1 MKEKVKKIKFLTTII
16 TLIILLIGA
25 IAVPAYAEVPTDYV
39 RNIDMPNVL
48 LVGKYG
54 FDLMDQE
61 NNNYNFGNFMEAAQ
75 TTYRNPGTGKLEVYW
90 FTGTRWY
97 DLVSDEFLDNP
108 IGDLDSING
117 GGLYSYG
124 NMTAGYW
131 LNQAIIKAIKDVN
144 AAGDMGA
151 MRTALEEN
159 KAVLVPEG
167 KIYDLMAAALLEKKG
182 EGYSVIAD
190 ILSALDDGINQY
202 IFDVNRIEGEGNMRD
217 KLLLLN
223 CDNYDALSDVQQTEV
238 AKLFIIKRSTSGYS
252 SLVAIEEA
260 LEQAID
266 EYDGLLAAVNNAT
279 DTASMKTALQAI
291 GDLFGITVNDQMAGA
306 ALEGK
311 PAGGYQ
317 SVSDI
322 IAVLLGSEG
331 QFVKEVNETN
341 DPGEMRYKLLQL
353 NCGEYDALTEVQQE
367 EVAKLLII
375 DRPIGGF
382 SSVADIEAALC
393 GLEAGAV
400 DKYRRYLAEVNAAAN
415 ASQMKEALGNLHPA
429 YFPELDTSDL
439 KVNAALFARGAA
451 DYQSVARII
460 EVQQSAGITW
470 PSAAS
475 ELTYGQKLSESA
487 LTGGKVTVGEA
498 ELHGTFGFEDPD
510 SELGAGEHEVGVKFV
525 PIETKYAAITGG
537 TVNVTVHKATPFV
550 ETWPT
555 SSKLTYGQ
563 KLKESTLIG
572 GIANIPGKF
581 AFSDGEVIPPAG
593 NYEAAIT
600 FTPED
605 SANYNIITSNINV
618 RVEQRPLTITAVNKS
633 KVYGDPDPALEY
645 VITEGELVEGDEL
658 EGELE
663 RVAGEAGG
671 TYAITQGTLSD
682 TSGNYTINFVK
693 GTFTITPKT
702 ITVIADNKTKFYGD
716 PDPALTYTVSGLV
729 GEDQLTGALGR
740 VAGKA
745 VGEYDINQGTLS
757 DTSGNY
763 TLTFVKGTFTITP
776 RPITVQANDKT
787 KVYGEDEP
795 QLDYTITSGNLVG
808 EDKLSGELERVAG
821 EDVGEYDI
829 TQGTLAAS
837 SNYTLTFVKGTFTIT
852 PKTITVTAYDK
863 TKIYGEPDPE
873 LTYTVSEL
881 VGGDQLTGALER
893 ETGEDVGT
901 YAITQG
907 TLTAGANYEI
917 SFVGAYFT
925 IKPRA
930 LKIKVTNDN
939 LSKTYGDPDPE
950 FTYEISSGSL
960 VGDDT
965 LSGEL
970 GREEGEDF
978 KEGGY
983 ELNIGSV
990 TAGGNEGKNY
1000 SISLDKE
1007 YTFTINP
1014 FQLTQ
1019 ANLDTLPSTEPI
1031 TYGDT
1036 LEKSA
1041 LYGGKVKFKGE
1052 EVEGTFE
1059 FDDPTIAPSEIGE
1072 YSATVKF
1079 VPVSNRSTQG
1089 QTPPC
1094 PVGFQV
1100 LLQSFYV
1107 LSFYDPVKF
1116 F

>member
-25 IAVPAYAEVPTDYV
+25 IAVPAYAEEIPLNHVKK
-39 RNIDMPNVL
+39 IDLPNVL

-54 FDLMDQE
+54 FDLMDRE

-124 NMTAGYW
+124 NTIAGYW

-291 GDLFGITVNDQMAGA
+291 GDLFEITVNDQMAGA

-400 DKYRRYLAEVNAAAN
+400 AKYKSLLAAVNAAGN
-415 ASQMKEALGNLHPA
+415 ATAMSGALEDLA
-429 YFPELDTSDL
+429 EYFENVDYESSL
-439 KVNAALFARGAA
+439 KVNAVLFAKGAA

-460 EVQQSAGITW
+460 EVQQSASITW

-525 PIETKYAAITGG
+525 PTETEYAAITGG
-537 TVNVTVHKATPFV
+537 TVNVTVHKATPVV

-663 RVAGEAGG
+663 RDEGEAVG
-671 TYAITQGTLSD
+671 TYAITQGTLAA
-682 TSGNYTINFVK
+682 SGNYTINFVE
-693 GTFTITPKT
+693 GVFTITPKT

-745 VGEYDINQGTLS
+745 VGEYDINQGTLAA
-757 DTSGNY
+757 SGNY
-763 TLTFVKGTFTITP
+763 TITFVKGTFTITP

-808 EDKLSGELERVAG
+808 EDQLSGELERVAG

-829 TQGTLAAS
+829 NQGTLSDTS

-852 PKTITVTAYDK
+852 PKTITVTADDK
-863 TKIYGEPDPE
+863 TKVYGEDEPQLD
-873 LTYTVSEL
+873 YTITSGNL

-893 ETGEDVGT
+893 VTGEDVGT

-917 SFVGAYFT
+917 SFVGADFT
-925 IKPRA
+925 IEPRA

-970 GREEGEDF
+970 GREEGEDV

-1000 SISLDKE
+1000 SISLDEE

-1036 LEKSA
+1036 A
-1041 LYGGKVKFKGE
+1041 GKA
-1052 EVEGTFE
+1052 GTTFAVISLLPNTSPV
-1059 FDDPTIAPSEIGE
+1059 PTSLKT
-1072 YSATVKF
+1072 TVA
-1079 VPVSNRSTQG
+1079 V
-1089 QTPPC
+1089 
-1094 PVGFQV
+1094 
-1100 LLQSFYV
+1100 
-1107 LSFYDPVKF
+1107 
-1116 F
+1116 

>member
-1 MKEKVKKIKFLTTII
+1 
-16 TLIILLIGA
+16 
-25 IAVPAYAEVPTDYV
+25 
-39 RNIDMPNVL
+39 
-48 LVGKYG
+48 
-54 FDLMDQE
+54 
-61 NNNYNFGNFMEAAQ
+61 
-75 TTYRNPGTGKLEVYW
+75 
-90 FTGTRWY
+90 
-97 DLVSDEFLDNP
+97 
-108 IGDLDSING
+108 
-117 GGLYSYG
+117 
-124 NMTAGYW
+124 
-131 LNQAIIKAIKDVN
+131 
-144 AAGDMGA
+144 
-151 MRTALEEN
+151 
-159 KAVLVPEG
+159 
-167 KIYDLMAAALLEKKG
+167 
-182 EGYSVIAD
+182 
-190 ILSALDDGINQY
+190 
-202 IFDVNRIEGEGNMRD
+202 
-217 KLLLLN
+217 
-223 CDNYDALSDVQQTEV
+223 
-238 AKLFIIKRSTSGYS
+238 
-252 SLVAIEEA
+252 
-260 LEQAID
+260 
-266 EYDGLLAAVNNAT
+266 
-279 DTASMKTALQAI
+279 
-291 GDLFGITVNDQMAGA
+291 MAGA

-382 SSVADIEAALC
+382 SSVAEIEAALC

-400 DKYRRYLAEVNAAAN
+400 AKYKSLLAAVNAAGN
-415 ASQMKEALGNLHPA
+415 ATAMSGALEDLA
-429 YFPELDTSDL
+429 EYFENVDYESSL
-439 KVNAALFARGAA
+439 KVNAVLFAKGAA

-460 EVQQSAGITW
+460 EVQQSASITW

-525 PIETKYAAITGG
+525 PNETKYAAITGG
-537 TVNVTVHKATPFV
+537 TVNVTVHKATPVV

-663 RVAGEAGG
+663 RVAGEDVGE
-671 TYAITQGTLSD
+671 YDITQGTLAAS
-682 TSGNYTINFVK
+682 SNYTLTFVK

-716 PDPALTYTVSGLV
+716 SDPALTYTVSGLV

-757 DTSGNY
+757 DTSSNY

-808 EDKLSGELERVAG
+808 
-821 EDVGEYDI
+821 
-829 TQGTLAAS
+829 
-837 SNYTLTFVKGTFTIT
+837 
-852 PKTITVTAYDK
+852 
-863 TKIYGEPDPE
+863 
-873 LTYTVSEL
+873 
-881 VGGDQLTGALER
+881 GDQLTGALER

-917 SFVGAYFT
+917 SFVGADFT
-925 IKPRA
+925 INPRE
-930 LKIKVTNDN
+930 LTIKVTNAD

-970 GREEGEDF
+970 GREEGEDV

-1000 SISLDKE
+1000 SISLDGK

-1059 FDDPTIAPSEIGE
+1059 FDDPNIVPSEIGE
-1072 YSATVKF
+1072 YSATVQF
-1079 VPVSNRSTQG
+1079 VPVSNNYLPFTFNVTVKVNEKGLESVAITDNAVVG
-1089 QTPPC
+1089 DTLSANVL
-1094 PVGFQV
+1094 PVGATVNYQWQRAETEDGTFEDIPGATSATYDLVVADAGKYIRVIATGKGNYTGTVESEAVGPV
-1100 LLQSFYV
+1100 LIYGTIERDPANTGGDLGYEIVDDTVTFTNGTIKWYPSMTSPTLLLRFICLFNTMSSPMIMASTLV
-1107 LSFYDPVKF
+1107 SANTALSFASVAT
-1116 F
+1116 